1 MYLLNLR
8 ESWFSNNLRNLRIK
22 NEDTAGR
29 APTVFIKGIASLFI
43 ILLLLGCV
51 PRGSEGTTNVRRVQE
66 LKGDSLMVVNRY
78 WEALPYYRHAW
89 MLSETDEERAEISAK
104 LYEVFYQAREW
115 DSCVTQAEALSGT
128 PWFDSLP
135 HKGLV
140 YWRAGRFNRIL
151 SIKDASPLLR
161 AEAAS
166 GLGLTDSAA
175 VLYADAEKILGEVAR
190 GRRAE
195 IYAEAGKKNTAVVLL
210 QNLKYPSNSQK
221 RLLVELLF
229 ERKAWR
235 DLPAAIAR
243 LPKESERLAALVRLY
258 GEVGDQKKKRRTQMK
273 LIRTAPLSYAA
284 RQAAKEITP
293 ADADETFAVAR
304 AYAGIDRE
312 RALALFEE
320 AQAKGYS
327 RSSCRWERAQ
337 LLYRLTRY
345 DEAYKLLEDMRS
357 DEARFL
363 LAKVEIERGKTED
376 AMRILASVAEE
387 SRSKTNRQQ
396 AWERMAT
403 ILQKQGKNLEAAELA
418 AEGARALDDEE
429 LGHRALVLWL
439 AEGDSLKARSALAG
453 AVPLDSDVS
462 LFFRTWL
469 APDSAQMLFSQLDA
483 HDPFSYYSLTARGKL
498 DRTPLLVDW
507 FIQLGDTSCAI
518 SSKDSII
525 EKQAWALAE
534 AGFFNEASSKLK
546 TIKDPPLPVRFEWAR
561 RFSGLGADNIAIDW
575 IERLLVEARKRGVRT
590 RPIEALR
597 LQYPT
602 VYLFQIRE
610 QTDDPALFLALTRQ
624 ESWFN
629 PRAKSPA
636 NAYGLC
642 QLLYS
647 TARGMDTTAT
657 VDSLY
662 LPNVSIRLGS
672 EFLTMMRAR
681 FNGRE
686 VAYIAAYNAGPGA
699 ANKWIGY
706 LPADDVLFTELIP
719 YDETRR
725 YVKQVL
731 RGEVIYRSLLSAES
745 HR

>member
-1 MYLLNLR
+1 MKIVKL
-8 ESWFSNNLRNLRIK
+8 
-22 NEDTAGR
+22 EDSKIGNHNPNVARSSACPRSGISFAAGL
-29 APTVFIKGIASLFI
+29 LFI
-43 ILLLLGCV
+43 ILPFLACV
-51 PRGSEGTTNVRRVQE
+51 PRGAEEIVDVRRFQE
-66 LKGDSLMVVNRY
+66 LEADSLMALGRY

-89 MLSETDEERAEISAK
+89 MLSETDEERAEIAAK
-104 LYEVFYQAREW
+104 LYRVFYDAREW
-115 DSCVTQAEALSGT
+115 DSCVTQAEALSRT

-140 YWRAGRFNRIL
+140 YWRAGQFNRIL
-151 SIKDASPLLR
+151 AIADASPLLR

-166 GLGLTDSAA
+166 RLGLTDSAR
-175 VLYADAEKILGEVAR
+175 VLYAKAESMLGEVAT

-195 IYAEAGKKNTAVVLL
+195 VYAKIGQKDSAVALL
-210 QNLKYPSNSQK
+210 QKLKYPSNSQK
-221 RLLVELLF
+221 RLLVDLLF
-229 ERKAWR
+229 EQKAWR
-235 DLPAAIAR
+235 DIPAAIAR

-258 GEVGDQKKKRRTQMK
+258 DEVGDAKKKRRTQMK
-273 LIRTAPLSYAA
+273 LIRTAPWSYAA
-284 RQAAKEITP
+284 RDAAKEITP
-293 ADADETFAVAR
+293 ADADETFAVAG
-304 AYAGIDRE
+304 AYVGIDRE
-312 RALALFEE
+312 RSLALFEE
-320 AQAKGYS
+320 AEAKGYS

-345 DEAYKLLEDMRS
+345 DEAYELLEDMRS

-376 AMRILASVAEE
+376 AMRILASIAEE
-387 SRSKTNRQQ
+387 SRSKTNRQE

-403 ILQKQGKNLEAAELA
+403 ILQEQDKNLEAAQLA
-418 AEGARALDDEE
+418 AQGARALPDEE

-439 AEGDSLKARSALAG
+439 VEGDTLKARSAMAG
-453 AVPLDSDVS
+453 GVPLDSDVS

-469 APDSAQMLFSQLDA
+469 SPDSAQMLFSQLDA

-498 DRTPLLVDW
+498 DHTPPLVDW
-507 FIQLGDTSCAI
+507 FIQLGDTSYAI
-518 SSKDSII
+518 SSKDSVIT
-525 EKQAWALAE
+525 EQAWALAD
-534 AGFFNEASSKLK
+534 AGFMNEASSKLK
-546 TIKDPPLPVRFEWAR
+546 IIKEPPLPLRFEWAR
-561 RFSGLGADNIAIDW
+561 RFSDLGADNIAIDW
-575 IERLLVEARKRGVRT
+575 IERLLIEARKRGVRT
-590 RPIEALR
+590 RPIEVLR

-602 VYLFQIRE
+602 VYLFQIYERSE
-610 QTDDPALFLALTRQ
+610 TPVTFLALTRQ

-629 PRAKSPA
+629 PQAKSPA

-647 TARGMDTTAT
+647 TARGMDTTLT

-662 LPNVSIRLGS
+662 ETHVSIRLGA
-672 EFLTMMRAR
+672 EFLRRMKGR
-681 FNGRE
+681 FDNRQ

-699 ANKWIGY
+699 VNRWLEY
-706 LPADDVLFTELIP
+706 LPQDDVLFTELIP

-731 RGEVIYRSLLSAES
+731 RGEAIYRFLLALEN